1 MAGTVSDISPDQAAR
16 IAGASWLIIIFTGIA
31 AEFFIRMPLIVAGDA
46 IATAENISASRE
58 LFRIGIAADA
68 VMLVFDVVA
77 AVFLYALF
85 SRVNKSLA
93 LLATGFR
100 LVMNAVLAANLVTLM
115 LVLLFA
121 GSTDAATMQFFLDAH
136 GSGYDIALVFFGLH
150 CAILGYLIYRSDY
163 VPKMLGI
170 LLLSASL
177 GYLIDSFAH
186 LLLPQGNPVLATT
199 AAALVGIAVVAEL
212 SLSLWLLLKGIG
224 EQKALS

>member
-1 MAGTVSDISPDQAAR
+1 
-16 IAGASWLIIIFTGIA
+16 
-31 AEFFIRMPLIVAGDA
+31 
-46 IATAENISASRE
+46 
-58 LFRIGIAADA
+58 
-68 VMLVFDVVA
+68 
-77 AVFLYALF
+77 
-85 SRVNKSLA
+85 
-93 LLATGFR
+93 
-100 LVMNAVLAANLVTLM
+100 
-115 LVLLFA
+115 
-121 GSTDAATMQFFLDAH
+121 MQFFLDAH